1 MLTDNA
7 LLAAGR
13 ALVPVQAEDS
23 SLRAIRLLLDQ
34 VRSLETA
41 MRVEVDVLGMAVN
54 LYDARRG
61 RIATSTLAT
70 LETLPIPVLAVI
82 NDRAAVREAWRAGQT
97 VVEYASTSDSAENF
111 RALAKTLVERESA

>member
-1 MLTDNA
+1 VLTDNA